1 MNRTVTPKQL
11 ELTAGKTREE
21 LLLAT
26 APHIDP
32 ESPAL
37 KADLKKIGKIEMA
50 EAATAVLGADAI
62 DAKVKSTANSILASV
77 GLPPVDRHFD
87 DFDWA
92 TDESVVLHEQRA
104 TAVYQ
109 NRFGGLVIRQEK
121 AWDEDGDPFIVIG
134 SENTVTFMEALAK
147 RAREGS

>member
-1 MNRTVTPKQL
+1 MKAVTQKQL
-11 ELTAGKTREE
+11 ELTSGRTREG
-21 LLLAT
+21 LMLAT

-32 ESPAL
+32 DSPAF
-37 KADLKKIGKIEMA
+37 KADLKKVEKIETA
-50 EAATAVLGADAI
+50 EAARAVLGMDEAET
-62 DAKVKSTANSILASV
+62 KVMSTANSILAPV

-92 TDESVVLHEQRA
+92 TDDSVILQEQRA

-121 AWDEDGDPFIVIG
+121 TWDEESDPYVVI
-134 SENTVTFMEALAK
+134 SAENAVTFMEALAK
-147 RAREGS
+147 RARES

>member
-1 MNRTVTPKQL
+1 MKAVTPEQL
-11 ELTAGKTREE
+11 ELTAGETREE

-37 KADLKKIGKIEMA
+37 KADLKKIEKIEME
-50 EAATAVLGADAI
+50 EAARAVLGKDA
-62 DAKVKSTANSILASV
+62 
-77 GLPPVDRHFD
+77 PPLDRNFD

-92 TDESVVLHEQRA
+92 TDDSVILQEQRA

-121 AWDEDGDPFIVIG
+121 TWDEESDPFIVIG
-134 SENTVTFMEALAK
+134 PENTVTFMEALAK
-147 RAREGS
+147 RARE

>member
-1 MNRTVTPKQL
+1 MNKPVTPKQL

-21 LLLAT
+21 LILAT

-32 ESPAL
+32 ESPAF
-37 KADLKKIGKIEMA
+37 KADLKKVEKIEME
-50 EAATAVLGADAI
+50 EAARAVLGKAD
-62 DAKVKSTANSILASV
+62 
-77 GLPPVDRHFD
+77 PRPDRDFD

-92 TDESVVLHEQRA
+92 TDDSVVLQEQRA

-121 AWDEDGDPFIVIG
+121 TWNEESDPFIVIG
-134 SENTVTFMEALAK
+134 PENNVTFMEALAK
-147 RAREGS
+147 CARE